1 MPGTTDVAALASLFE
16 THRLLNRAPA
26 LAWGV
31 VRDGKLDASGG
42 SGADEHTVFRIASMT
57 KSFTAACVLAL
68 RDDGVFALD
77 DPIAAHA
84 PELAA
89 VGGPTTDAP
98 AVSIRHLLTM
108 SAGIATDDPWADR

>member
-1 MPGTTDVAALASLFE
+1 MPHTTDVAALASLFE
-16 THRLLNRAPA
+16 THRLLNHAPA

-31 VRDGKLDASGG
+31 VRDGALEWSGG

-57 KSFTAACVLAL
+57 KSFTAACVLSL

-77 DPIAAHA
+77 DPIAQHA

-89 VGGPTTDAP
+89 IAGPTADSP
-98 AVSIRHLLTM
+98 AVTI
-108 SAGIATDDPWADR
+108 